1 MIMEKQR
8 NKLTPEETFQ
18 ERARQWKFPEGLQFA
33 SPEVERAYQNRV
45 QMLLDAVQLRKPERI
60 PVCPSAGFYPFAYA
74 GVTAQ
79 EAMYNYERLGYA
91 LRKYHSDFM
100 PDVRGSS
107 LLYGPGK
114 ALELLDYKLYRWP
127 GHGLPP
133 TSHFQCVEDEYMRG
147 DEYDLLNKDPTDFFL
162 RRYLPRV
169 FATLGPWQMLD
180 ALTDIQ
186 ELPYTGPSLAPF
198 GLPEMEQACKRLLE
212 AGRAARDWLETCVAI
227 DRATVSNLGLP
238 GLSGGFTKAPFDT
251 IGDTLRGTR
260 AVMLDKF
267 RQPKKLQ
274 AAVERLVPI
283 AIDCAVRSAAKGRNP
298 LVFIPLHKGADAF
311 MSNADFRTFYW
322 PTLKAVILGMI
333 QEGLVPFLFVEGSY
347 EKRLD
352 IVADPDIPAGKT
364 LWTFDRTDLRE
375 VKKYFSGWACI
386 GGNVPVSLLQSGEP
400 EDVKTHVER
409 LIDDVG
415 RDGGYI
421 LSTSAPM
428 YDAKPENLHALIETG
443 KKYGA

>member
-1 MIMEKQR
+1 MEKQW
-8 NKLTPEETFQ
+8 NQLTPEEKLQ
-18 ERARQWKFPEGLQFA
+18 ERARQWKFPGGLQFA

-79 EAMYNYERLGYA
+79 EAMYDYERLGYA
-91 LRKYHSDFM
+91 LKKYCSDFM

-114 ALELLDYKLYRWP
+114 AFEILDYKLYRWP
-127 GHGLPP
+127 GHGLPT
-133 TSHFQCVEDEYMRG
+133 TSHFQCVEDEYMRS
-147 DEYDLLNKDPTDFFL
+147 DEYDLLNNDPTDFFL

-180 ALTDIQ
+180 SLTDIQ

-212 AGRAARDWLETCVAI
+212 AGRAARDWLEACLAI
-227 DRATVSNLGLP
+227 DRATMSSLGLP
-238 GLSGGFTKAPFDT
+238 GFSGGFTKAPFDT

-274 AAVERLVPI
+274 AAAERLVPI

-311 MSNADFRTFYW
+311 MSNADFKTFYW

-352 IVADPDIPAGKT
+352 IVADPDIPAGQT
-364 LWTFDRTDLRE
+364 LWTFDRTDLRK
-375 VKKYFSGWACI
+375 VKKHFAGWACI

-400 EDVKTHVER
+400 EDVQTHVRR

>member
-1 MIMEKQR
+1 MEKQW
-8 NKLTPEETFQ
+8 NKLTPEEKFQ
-18 ERARQWKFPEGLQFA
+18 ERARQWKFPEGLQFV
-33 SPEVERAYQNRV
+33 SPDVELAYQKRV
-45 QMLLDAVQLRKPERI
+45 QMILDAVQLRKPERV

-74 GVTAQ
+74 GVTAR
-79 EAMYNYERLGYA
+79 EAMYDYEKLGYA
-91 LRKYHSDFM
+91 LKKYHTDFM

-114 ALELLDYKLYRWP
+114 AFEILDYKLYRWP

-133 TSHFQCVEDEYMRG
+133 TSHYQCVEDEYMRA
-147 DEYDLLNKDPTDFFL
+147 DEYDLLNNDPSDFFL
-162 RRYLPRV
+162 RRYLPRI

-180 ALTDIQ
+180 TLTDIQ
-186 ELPYTGPSLAPF
+186 ELPYTGPALVPF
-198 GLPEMEQACKRLLE
+198 GSPEMEEACKRLLE
-212 AGRAARDWLETCVAI
+212 AGRAARDWLQTCVAL
-227 DRATVSNLGLP
+227 DRATMGNLGLP
-238 GLSGGFTKAPFDT
+238 GFSGGFSKAPFDT

-260 AVMLDKF
+260 AIMLDKF

-311 MSNADFRTFYW
+311 MSSADFRTFYW
-322 PTLKAVILGMI
+322 PTLKAVILGII
-333 QEGLVPFLFVEGSY
+333 QEGLVPFLFAEGSY
-347 EKRLD
+347 DKRLD

-375 VKKYFSGWACI
+375 VKKRFAGWACI
-386 GGNVPVSLLQSGEP
+386 GGNVPVSMLNCAEP
-400 EDVKTHVER
+400 EEVKTHVQR

-443 KKYGA
+443 KKYGT